1 MLIESSPENSM
12 TDIRRDVRAFLQND
26 LSRDLT
32 DVDDSTSL
40 LQAGVLDSLG
50 VMQLVAFLQE
60 RFDLVVADDD
70 LVPENLESVDA
81 IATFVARL
89 QHEPA

>member
-1 MLIESSPENSM
+1 M
-12 TDIRRDVRAFLQND
+12 TDIRTDIRNFLQQD
-26 LSRDLT
+26 LSRDLGG
-32 DVDDSTSL
+32 VDDSTSL

-60 RFDLVVADDD
+60 RFGVQISDDD
-70 LVPENLESVDA
+70 LVPENLESVEA
-81 IATFVARL
+81 IAAFVSRL

>member
-1 MLIESSPENSM
+1 M
-12 TDIRRDVRAFLQND
+12 TDIRTDIRNFLQQD
-26 LSRDLT
+26 LARDLT
-32 DVDDSTSL
+32 GVEDSTSL

-60 RFDLVVADDD
+60 RFGVRISDDD

-81 IATFVARL
+81 IAAFVARL

>member
-1 MLIESSPENSM
+1 MLIDQPPENLM

-50 VMQLVAFLQE
+50 VMQLVAFLQQ

-81 IATFVARL
+81 IVAFVTRL

>member
-1 MLIESSPENSM
+1 M

-26 LSRDLT
+26 LARDLT
-32 DVDDSTSL
+32 DVEDSMSL
-40 LQAGVLDSLG
+40 LRAGVLDSLG

-60 RFDLVVADDD
+60 RFGVLIPEDD

-81 IATFVARL
+81 IVTFVARL

>member
-1 MLIESSPENSM
+1 M
-12 TDIRRDVRAFLQND
+12 TDIRTDIRNFLQQD
-26 LSRDLT
+26 LARDLT
-32 DVDDSTSL
+32 GVDDSTSL

-60 RFDLVVADDD
+60 RFGVRISDDD

-81 IATFVARL
+81 IAAFVARL

>member
-1 MLIESSPENSM
+1 M
-12 TDIRRDVRAFLQND
+12 TDIRHDVRLFLQND
-26 LSRDLT
+26 LSRDLSG
-32 DVDDSTSL
+32 VDDSTSL

-60 RFDLVVADDD
+60 RFAITITDDD

-81 IATFVARL
+81 ITAFVTRL
-89 QHEPA
+89 AHEPA